1 MRILAL
7 DIGDK
12 RIGVAAADDRTRVAI
27 PVAAITVDGDPAEAI
42 VRLVQEQQADELV
55 IGLPLSLSGAL
66 GPQAQRIQALVEAL
80 AQRLSI
86 PVLTWDERLTSVE
99 ADRRLAGVK
108 PHGRRGRAAAAS
120 RARREGG
127 RQDSLAAAIIL
138 QAYLD
143 TRSGRGGRQA
153 SR

>member
-7 DIGDK
+7 DIGER

-42 VRLVQEQQADELV
+42 VRLVQEQRADQLV
-55 IGLPLSLSGAL
+55 IGLPLSLTGGL
-66 GPQAQRIQALVEAL
+66 GPQAQRIQALVQTL

-86 PVLTWDERLTSVE
+86 PVHTWDERLTSVE
-99 ADRRLAGVK
+99 ADRRLAAGK
-108 PHGRRGRAAAAS
+108 PPLQHRRTTAA
-120 RARREGG
+120 RARRQTG
-127 RQDSLAAAIIL
+127 RQDALAAAIIL

-143 TRSGRGGRQA
+143 SHA